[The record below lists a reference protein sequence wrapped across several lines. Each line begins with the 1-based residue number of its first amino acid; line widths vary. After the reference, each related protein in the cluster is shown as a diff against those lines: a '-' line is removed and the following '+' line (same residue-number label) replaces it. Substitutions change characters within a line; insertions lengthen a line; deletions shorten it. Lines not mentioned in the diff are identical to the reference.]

1 VKYLLQQLNF
11 TTGLKTKAGA
21 EKQKIKMCSKGEH
34 FERINLKPKREYEDG
49 NQNDQHF
56 MVAESRFHRMMALS
70 NISSQSYK
78 IDSVDLL
85 KNQKLWDKFTAKQ
98 EEFRKAGKNSKPLMI
113 FHGTP
118 GQNVDSI
125 VKDNF
130 TVEKI
135 ANGRVYGD
143 GVYFSECP
151 EISIMYSR
159 GTKQLLLCQVLL
171 GNTTTGKLA
180 QGFDSTEVTRR
191 DTGEQRCYAI
201 VVPDVDQIYPCYV
214 IHFSDSR
221 NTSHTTQAGV
231 CTNTQQPNSMHSQN
245 QMVHTFSQRRDPM
258 TQGLYNRYIT
268 RKGTRLVA
276 GHYRLRKQE
285 EFSDQLAG
293 LQKERSEFA
302 RFLIGMGLPHTALQT
317 LQSLTNMYIRE
328 EMVGGESIYVHHRTE
343 AGENVCTE
351 VITPG
356 VQTIENSEFNPNG
369 QYSCQWVR
377 SGDCLTTTLV
387 KQCQPVGSVGIPFSI
402 TREFRDKTLSTRY
415 TAYATCSGLV
425 QCELIYIKMQ

>member
-1 VKYLLQQLNF
+1 M
-11 TTGLKTKAGA
+11 
-21 EKQKIKMCSKGEH
+21 I
-34 FERINLKPKREYEDG
+34 
-49 NQNDQHF
+49 
-56 MVAESRFHRMMALS
+56 AESRFHRMMAMS

-78 IDSVDLL
+78 IDCVDLL
-85 KNQKLWDKFTAKQ
+85 KNQKLWDKFTTKQ

-118 GQNVDSI
+118 GQNIDSI

-151 EISIMYSR
+151 EISIKYSA
-159 GTKQLLLCQVLL
+159 GTNQLLLCQVLL
-171 GNTTTGKLA
+171 GNTTTGKLG

-214 IHFSDSR
+214 IHFSDTR
-221 NTSHTTQAGV
+221 NTV
-231 CTNTQQPNSMHSQN
+231 QPVQFNNSKQPISIDCQIGKVN
-245 QMVHTFSQRRDPM
+245 PFSQRRYPNI
-258 TQGLYNRYIT
+258 QGQQCNRYIT
-268 RKGTRLVA
+268 KRSPIFVA

-285 EFSDQLAG
+285 EFPDQLAG
-293 LQKERSEFA
+293 LQKERNEFA
-302 RFLIGMGLPHTALQT
+302 RFLTGMGLPHTALQT
-317 LQSLTNMYIRE
+317 IQSLTNMYIRE
-328 EMVGGESIYVHHRTE
+328 EMVGGESIYLHHRTD

-356 VQTIENSEFNPNG
+356 VQTIETSEFNPNV
-369 QYSCQWVR
+369 QYNCQWFR
-377 SGDCLTTTLV
+377 LGNFSTTTLM
-387 KQCQPVGSVGIPFSI
+387 KECYPVGSVGIPFSI
-402 TREFRDKTLSTRY
+402 TREFKDNTLSTRY
-415 TAYATCSGLV
+415 TAHTTCFGLA
-425 QCELIYIKMQ
+425 QCELIYVKIQ